1 MKKAVCILI
10 CLAMLFLMT
19 GCSQADVQSANT
31 VHFYYIHNELEYGT
45 ESGVVAPTVIDVQYD
60 ESDYQLLLEKY
71 LNGPTNHELISPF
84 PAGITLED
92 FQIVGE
98 KALLVL
104 SPHMGT
110 LTGSSMTVALAC
122 LTRTVIEMTGV
133 NAVQIRIENQQ
144 INGADIITLTLNNFS
159 LWDDV

>member
-10 CLAMLFLMT
+10 CLVMLFLMT
-19 GCSQADVQSANT
+19 GCGHADMQSATAVN
-31 VHFYYIHNELEYGT
+31 FYYIHNELKYGT
-45 ESGVVAPTVIDVQYD
+45 ESGVIAPTVVNVQYD
-60 ESDYQLLLEKY
+60 ENDYQLLLEKY
-71 LNGPTNHELISPF
+71 LNGPTNYELISPV
-84 PAGITLED
+84 PAGITLVD

-122 LTRTVIEMTGV
+122 LTRTVIEMTGM
-133 NAVQIRIENQQ
+133 NAVQISIENQQ
-144 INGADIITLTLNNFS
+144 INGADIITLTLNSFS